1 MKKILIATDAWKPQI
16 NGVVTVLD
24 NLIELLEKKGFTV
37 VIIHPALFW
46 NLPIYW
52 FPDVKLTLLNIKT
65 INDIIKKEKPDNI
78 HIVTEG
84 PIGLA
89 VRALCLRKKLKFTTS
104 YHTNFHH
111 FIKMR
116 MGRAG
121 ELFVKPTYNY
131 MRWFHGKA
139 EHTMA
144 GSQSLMDELIH
155 NNFKNIVLWPLGV
168 DTDIFKKNQLAPVH
182 EEWPRPIFVTL
193 GRIAME
199 KSPVEFL
206 KLDLPGTKLVIGDGP
221 LRKTLETQ
229 FPRAIFVGFKKKN
242 ELIDLLSISD
252 CFVFPSRTETLGLVA
267 LEAMG
272 CGVPVAAHD
281 VMGPKDIITNGVDG
295 FLDEDLGR
303 AALSCLKL
311 DKKNCRKKALLF
323 TWDASAETFIQN
335 LAVSRESLY
344 KE

>member
-24 NLIELLEKKGFTV
+24 NLIELLEKKGFAV
-37 VIIHPALFW
+37 AIIHPALFW
-46 NLPIYW
+46 NMPNYF

-65 INDIIKKEKPDNI
+65 INDIIKKENPDYV

-89 VRALCLRKKLKFTTS
+89 VRGICLRKKMQFTTS

-116 MGRAG
+116 IGAPG
-121 ELFVKPTYNY
+121 ELLVEPTYKY

-139 EHTMA
+139 VRTMA
-144 GSQSLMDELIH
+144 GSKSLMEELVK
-155 NNFKNIVLWPLGV
+155 NNFRNVVMWPLGV
-168 DTDIFKKNQLAPVH
+168 DTEIFKKNPMAPVH
-182 EEWPRPIFVTL
+182 EEWKKPIFVTL

-199 KSPVEFL
+199 KSPEEFL
-206 KLDLPGTKLVIGDGP
+206 KLNLPGTKLVIGDGP
-221 LRKTLETQ
+221 LRKTLEAKY
-229 FPRAIFVGFKKKN
+229 PDAVFVGFKKKN
-242 ELIDLLSISD
+242 ELADLLSISD

-272 CGVPVAAHD
+272 CELPVAAHD
-281 VMGPKDIITNGVDG
+281 VMGPKDIVTNGVDG
-295 FLDEDLGR
+295 YLDEDLER
-303 AALSCLKL
+303 AALACLKL
-311 DKKNCRKKALLF
+311 DRSKCREKALQF
-323 TWDASAETFIQN
+323 TWSASVDSFIKN
-335 LAVSRESLY
+335 LADTKSGAI
-344 KE
+344 